1 MEFSTIVARRRSI
14 KTYDSSKTID
24 RKELQQLFAEV
35 TLSPSAFN
43 LQHWT
48 FVAVMDPDQKK
59 KLREAAWGQP
69 QVEECSVALVVCGK
83 LDAFEDVEQIYQET
97 PAEVQAKMVPMVR
110 DFYQGKEQLQRDEA
124 IRGATFAAMT
134 LMLCA
139 KNRGWDTGPMIG
151 FDPEAVSRVIRLTPN
166 FIPVMLVV
174 LGTARGDIRPR
185 AYRRPVAEFVRID
198 ALDGPGLS

>member
-1 MEFSTIVARRRSI
+1 MEFSVIVARRRSI

-83 LDAFEDVEQIYQET
+83 LDAFEDVEQIYQES
-97 PAEVQAKMVPMVR
+97 PAEVQAKVVPMVR

-124 IRGATFAAMT
+124 IRGATLAAMT

-139 KNRGWDTGPMIG
+139 TNRGWDTGPMIG

>member
-1 MEFSTIVARRRSI
+1 MEFSEIVARRRSI

-24 RKELQQLFAEV
+24 REELQHLFVEV
-35 TLSPSAFN
+35 ALSPSAFN

-59 KLREAAWGQP
+59 KLREAAWDQP
-69 QVEECSVALVVCGK
+69 QVEKCSVALVVCGK

-97 PAEVQAKMVPMVR
+97 PDEVQAKVVPMVR

-124 IRGATFAAMT
+124 IRGATLAAMT

-151 FDPEAVSRVIRLTPN
+151 FDSEAVSRPVRLTPN

>member
-1 MEFSTIVARRRSI
+1 MEFSVILARRRSI

-83 LDAFEDVEQIYQET
+83 LDAFEDVEQIYQES
-97 PAEVQAKMVPMVR
+97 PAEVQAKVVPMVR

-124 IRGATFAAMT
+124 IRGATLAAMT

-139 KNRGWDTGPMIG
+139 TNRGWDTGPMIG

>member
-1 MEFSTIVARRRSI
+1 MEFSEIVARRRSI

-24 RKELQQLFAEV
+24 REELQHLFVEV
-35 TLSPSAFN
+35 ALSPSAFN

-48 FVAVMDPDQKK
+48 FVAVMDSDQKK
-59 KLREAAWGQP
+59 KLREAAWDQP
-69 QVEECSVALVVCGK
+69 PVEKCSVALVVCGK
-83 LDAFEDVEQIYQET
+83 LSAFEDVEQIYQET
-97 PAEVQAKMVPMVR
+97 PDEVQAKVVPMVR
-110 DFYQGKEQLQRDEA
+110 DFYRGKEQLQRDEA
-124 IRGATFAAMT
+124 IRGATLAAMT

-151 FDPEAVSRVIRLTPN
+151 FDSEAVSRLVRLTPN

>member
-1 MEFSTIVARRRSI
+1 MEFSVILARRRSI

-59 KLREAAWGQP
+59 KLREAAWGQL
-69 QVEECSVALVVCGK
+69 QVEECSVAMVVCGK

-97 PAEVQAKMVPMVR
+97 PAEVQAKVVPMVR

-124 IRGATFAAMT
+124 IRGATLAAMT

-139 KNRGWDTGPMIG
+139 TNRGWDTGPMIG

>member
-1 MEFSTIVARRRSI
+1 MEFSVILARRRSI

-83 LDAFEDVEQIYQET
+83 LDAFEDVEQIYQES
-97 PAEVQAKMVPMVR
+97 PAEVQAKVVPMVR

-124 IRGATFAAMT
+124 IRGATLAAMT

-139 KNRGWDTGPMIG
+139 TNRGWDTGPMIG

-174 LGTARGDIRPR
+174 LGIARGDIRPR

>member
-1 MEFSTIVARRRSI
+1 MEFSEIVARRRSI

-24 RKELQQLFAEV
+24 REELQHLFAEV
-35 TLSPSAFN
+35 ALSPSAFN

-59 KLREAAWGQP
+59 KLREAAWDQP

-97 PAEVQAKMVPMVR
+97 PDEVQAKVVPMVR
-110 DFYQGKEQLQRDEA
+110 DFYRGKEQLQRDEA
-124 IRGATFAAMT
+124 IRGATLAAMT

-151 FDPEAVSRVIRLTPN
+151 FDSEAVSRLVRLTPN

-185 AYRRPVAEFVRID
+185 AYRRPVAEFVRIN